1 MNLMEKILVTGS
13 SGFIGTQVVKRLHK
27 LQVIT
32 DSHNSEHINLQNRDE
47 VMELES
53 ADLVIHLGGKTPKK
67 ELGWEEYF
75 MNNVIGTLNVLEYC
89 IQKKIKKLIYVS
101 SYVYGNP
108 KYCPIDEGH
117 PVNPHNAYTES
128 KYLGERLCEFYC
140 NGTDLNLII
149 LRPFNIFG
157 ESLRD
162 GFMITNLIN
171 SVKTGKKLIITNKDS
186 KRDFLY
192 VDDFVDLILKI
203 KDYDCKFE
211 IFNVGTGISFSFD
224 QITKKIEYIT
234 SKKLNIEYE
243 EDEKTFMGD
252 IQADISKLKDK
263 LNWKPKIEFEE
274 GLRKMLKR

>member
-1 MNLMEKILVTGS
+1 MNKILITGA
-13 SGFIGTQVVKRLHK
+13 SGFIGQELVKK
-27 LQVIT
+27 LPKSDLIL
-32 DSHNSEHINLQNRDE
+32 DSNDSGRIDLQNKDE
-47 VMELES
+47 VMRLEPVE
-53 ADLVIHLGGKTPKK
+53 LVIHLGGKTPQK
-67 ELGWEEYF
+67 GVDGYEYF
-75 MNNVIGTLNVLEYC
+75 KNNILGIINILEYC
-89 IQKKIKKLIYVS
+89 VQKKIKKLIFIS
-101 SYVYGNP
+101 TYVYGNP
-108 KYCPIDEGH
+108 QYSPIDENH
-117 PVNPHNAYTES
+117 PVNPHNPYTES
-128 KYLGERLCEFYC
+128 KYIGEKLCEYYC
-140 NGTDLNLII
+140 NNFNFDLII

-157 ESLRD
+157 ESMRE
-162 GFMITNLIN
+162 GFLLSNLIN
-171 SVKTGKKLIITNKDS
+171 SINTDKKITIINKNS

-203 KDYDCKFE
+203 KDYNCKFE